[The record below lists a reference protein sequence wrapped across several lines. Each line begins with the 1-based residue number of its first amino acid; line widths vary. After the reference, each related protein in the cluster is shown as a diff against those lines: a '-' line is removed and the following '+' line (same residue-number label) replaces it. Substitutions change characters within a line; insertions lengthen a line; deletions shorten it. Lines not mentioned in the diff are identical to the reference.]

1 MRETTFIEKPNIYL
15 FVYDGIPNERVFRE
29 QNLPFGGLKSL
40 LDKHKFTLYDDSY
53 TLGNCSLTS
62 MGKMLDFTDKAITV
76 PEGRDIYAGNSWTN
90 HILRDQ
96 GFQSR
101 FLLDNYIAGYNAITH
116 ADLFDEIYPPRTGT
130 AARGDY
136 FVVLMRGILQGE
148 MRFDTAGLF
157 AMDEKQIQARK
168 HEIIREEKSSA
179 FVVNHYELPGH
190 SQNSG
195 KCLPNETELWIERFE
210 VALELIKRD
219 FELIEKYDPEAIV
232 IAIGDHGPSLLGDCY
247 LLADWKR
254 EEITPELMWDRLGTL
269 LAVRWTD
276 AERAAKYDGAIVTN
290 QDVFPVVFAY
300 LADDEG
306 WLEYCPGKLFWG
318 PEFGRRGEVGFDRG
332 EMVLERE

>member
-1 MRETTFIEKPNIYL
+1 MTFKEKPNIYL

-29 QNLPFGGLKSL
+29 QGLPFERLKSL

-96 GFQSR
+96 GYQSR

-148 MRFDTAGLF
+148 MRFDTQGLF
-157 AMDEKQIQARK
+157 AMDEKQIQERK
-168 HEIIREEKSSA
+168 HEIIREEKSGT

-210 VALELIKRD
+210 EALQLIEKD
-219 FELIEKYDPEAIV
+219 FELIERYDPEAIV
-232 IAIGDHGPSLLGDCY
+232 IALGDHGPSLLGDCY
-247 LLADWKR
+247 LLTDWKR
-254 EEITPELMWDRLGTL
+254 EEITPDLMWDRLGTL
-269 LAVRWTD
+269 LAVRWAD

-290 QDVFPVVFAY
+290 QDVFPAVFAY

-306 WLEYCPGKLFWG
+306 WLGHCPGKLFWG
-318 PEFGRRGEVGFDRG
+318 LEIVRRKEIGFERG
-332 EMVLERE
+332 EMVLEK